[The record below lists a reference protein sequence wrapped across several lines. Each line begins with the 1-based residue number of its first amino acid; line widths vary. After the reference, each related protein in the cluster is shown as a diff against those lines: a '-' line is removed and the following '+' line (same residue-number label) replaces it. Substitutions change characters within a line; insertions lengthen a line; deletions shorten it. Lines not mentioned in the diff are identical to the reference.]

1 MTLQKII
8 VIINDFGH
16 VNGGASQVAISTASN
31 LANRSH
37 QVFFFCAVDPIDTEL
52 SSHRLIKVHCTN
64 QQDILHEPN
73 HLTSSAQGLWNSTS
87 RKMFKNLLQTLPKD
101 STIIHVHGW
110 TKALGHSVLHEAIK
124 SNIPIVVT
132 AHDYFLACPNGG
144 FYNYQQEQICK
155 LRALSAECIMSNCDS
170 RSYAHKLWRVARG
183 TIQKNLVGIP
193 KQIKHFIF
201 VSEKSKEILTPYLPE
216 DGKTYLLPNPVE
228 TKFSPR
234 IRAEKNKKIYAI
246 GRLSPEKGFDKLALV
261 AKELGLEL
269 VIIGEGFERERLE
282 NINSAITFTGWLTK
296 DQLFEELANA
306 RVVVF
311 SSLLYETQGMV
322 VMEAASRG
330 IPSIVSDVT
339 AAADEIIDYE
349 TGILYKTNIL
359 NDLKE
364 KLTLVSD
371 DKLVMKLSK
380 NTYEN
385 FWKNPFTNEKYITDL
400 EKIYD
405 QMLEMNSTTIKMK
418 DSNL

>member
-1 MTLQKII
+1 MGNPKNII
-8 VIINDFGH
+8 IINDFGH
-16 VNGGASQVAISTASN
+16 VNGGASQVAISTALN
-31 LANRSH
+31 LANSSH
-37 QVFFFCAVDPIDTEL
+37 HVFFLCVVEPIDTEL
-52 SSHRLIKVHCTN
+52 SSHPLIKVHCTY
-64 QQDILHEPN
+64 QQDILN
-73 HLTSSAQGLWNSTS
+73 NANRVTSSVQGLWNSTS
-87 RKMFKNLLQTLPKD
+87 RKMLKNLLQTLPKD

-110 TKALGHSVLHEAIK
+110 TKALSHSVLHEAIK

-132 AHDYFLACPNGG
+132 GHDYFLACPNGG
-144 FYNYQQEQICK
+144 FYNYQQGEICK

-170 RSYAHKLWRVARG
+170 RSYAHKLWRIARG
-183 TIQKNLVGIP
+183 TLQKNLVGIP

-201 VSEKSKEILTPYLPE
+201 VSEKSKEILTPYLPK
-216 DGKTYLLPNPVE
+216 DGKTYLLPNPID

-234 IRAEKNKKIYAI
+234 IEAEKNNKIYAI
-246 GRLSPEKGFDKLALV
+246 GRLSPEKGFDKLAL
-261 AKELGLEL
+261 ATKELGLEL
-269 VIIGEGFERERLE
+269 VIIGEGFEREKLK
-282 NINSAITFTGWLTK
+282 NINPAITFTGWLTK
-296 DQLFEELANA
+296 DQMFEELTNA
-306 RVVVF
+306 RVIVF

-349 TGILYKTNIL
+349 TGILYKTNAL

-385 FWKNPFTNEKYITDL
+385 FWRNPCTNEKYIAEL
-400 EKIYD
+400 ERIYD
-405 QMLEMNSTTIKMK
+405 QMLEMKSITIEMK
-418 DSNL
+418 DSH